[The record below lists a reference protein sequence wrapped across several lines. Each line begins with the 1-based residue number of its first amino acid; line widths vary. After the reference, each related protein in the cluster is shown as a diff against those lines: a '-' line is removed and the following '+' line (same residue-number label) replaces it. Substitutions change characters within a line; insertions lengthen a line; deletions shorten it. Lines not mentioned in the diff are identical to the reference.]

1 MSSSL
6 AAQFKTA
13 SPAMQTTKVK
23 PPAMATLA
31 KSSND
36 PQAMAV
42 TKAVAMIEKISIDRR
57 DEKGF
62 FSAISSLLSIRR

>member
-1 MSSSL
+1 
-6 AAQFKTA
+6 
-13 SPAMQTTKVK
+13 
-23 PPAMATLA
+23 
-31 KSSND
+31 
-36 PQAMAV
+36 MAV